1 MVVAQ
6 RFDISPAYGLSGPHG
21 VAARAE
27 TAARCAARPYS
38 CRTFPRTPAP
48 LRLLPSCCQHVFEL
62 QIENKYLRMAV
73 TSVYVCSPMVF
84 GYYLMLSTTAL
95 SRNAPQEQELRVHAL
110 LLPHRAFAACHAP
123 ACHAP
128 VYDGPVYAGA
138 ITHVCSGSFLSN
150 ERGAK
155 TSSLMASSNKRER
168 TRRASRASLA
178 SVHDG

>member
-1 MVVAQ
+1 MEWLRELKRRHDAL
-6 RFDISPAYGLSGPHG
+6 RDRIH
-21 VAARAE
+21 AARFPV
-27 TAARCAARPYS
+27 RPHP
-38 CRTFPRTPAP
+38 CGCC
-48 LRLLPSCCQHVFEL
+48 PSCCQHVFEL

-123 ACHAP
+123 